1 MKTKLFKAMGIVAVA
16 IFMGYNVYLAQA
28 ETNEMSDIILENIEA
43 LSQGE
48 NNKNYDCLPPY
59 DKYTCSYE
67 GEGDGIIKIPGV
79 KSYHLTK

>member
-16 IFMGYNVYLAQA
+16 IFMGYNVHLAQA
-28 ETNEMSDIILENIEA
+28 ETNKMSDIMLENIEA
-43 LSQGE
+43 LSQNE

-59 DKYTCSYE
+59 DDVCSYE
-67 GEGDGIIKIPGV
+67 GKGDGIIRIPGV